1 MADYYPV
8 MLRAISELDPE
19 ATGESR
25 RSLYERARVAL
36 LAELYTVQ
44 PSLPESDIQNE
55 RLALERAIR
64 WVEQETIKRHQQCQR
79 QSVAPIDSEKLAGLV
94 RMISQTDLFGSTDH
108 TYSPAPPCE
117 RYQAVLEPDDD
128 LPAGPP
134 PWLQHT
140 RARTESNLPEKAAKS
155 NEADPT
161 PRPEDREA

>member
-25 RSLYERARVAL
+25 RALYERARVAL
-36 LAELYTVQ
+36 VAELHSVQ

-64 WVEQETIKRHQQCQR
+64 WVEQETINRHKECQR
-79 QSVAPIDSEKLAGLV
+79 LQSAARMDSETLAELV
-94 RMISQTDLFGSTDH
+94 RIISQTDLFGSTDH
-108 TYSPAPPCE
+108 TYSPPPPCE

-134 PWLQHT
+134 SWLQHA
-140 RARTESNLPEKAAKS
+140 RARTENDLSEKAEKS

-161 PRPEDREA
+161 RLEDRKA